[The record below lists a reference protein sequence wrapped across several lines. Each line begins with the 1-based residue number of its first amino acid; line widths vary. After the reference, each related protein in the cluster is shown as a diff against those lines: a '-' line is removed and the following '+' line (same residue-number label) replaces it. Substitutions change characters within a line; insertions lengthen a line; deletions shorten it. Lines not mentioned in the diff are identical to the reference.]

1 MCVSYVQC
9 TTTQSSYNAYIHTD
23 LHFVTGKRRGTKRE
37 GKATKELCA
46 SCCWCNCAVAKKGIL
61 HWIKPDCTR
70 GSEATHL

>member
-1 MCVSYVQC
+1 MYNVPPHKVHIMRTYTLIC
-9 TTTQSSYNAYIHTD
+9 T
-23 LHFVTGKRRGTKRE
+23 LLREKRRGTKRE

-70 GSEATHL
+70 DSEATHL